1 MSISLL
7 LVPLAIA
14 AVSAW
19 EVSRGEQPGTG
30 VQVCRVTTRM
40 KDIAIL
46 RQALADTGAVVH
58 GDDQGLAARW
68 NDVEARFT
76 RDTDGIW
83 SAHFSGRIDEGRAVE
98 LVQAVD
104 RAYGRGVQ
112 AAVVEKLKQRST
124 SAGMRLESET
134 RAEDQ
139 SVTLVLALVRE
150 GTA

>member
-1 MSISLL
+1 LC
-7 LVPLAIA
+7 
-14 AVSAW
+14 
-19 EVSRGEQPGTG
+19 T
-30 VQVCRVTTRM
+30 VTTRGWQPGGTTS
-40 KDIAIL
+40 
-46 RQALADTGAVVH
+46 R
-58 GDDQGLAARW
+58 R
-68 NDVEARFT
+68 
-76 RDTDGIW
+76 DGIW